1 MATRTRVIFSVLLGI
16 FFAFPAAAQDL
27 FFYPSQGQTQD
38 QLNLDKFEC
47 HTWAVQQTG
56 FDPLSGQA
64 AAPPPSAQPTQSV
77 TASPVRGAAGG
88 ALGGLAIGAIAG
100 DAKKGA
106 AIGAVGG
113 GLVGGMRRR
122 DQQAQRQQQHFAS
135 LFAEARTQL
144 RPSTQRHLMAYA
156 AGAKAPTAERT
167 VEPAGTSRRA

>member
-1 MATRTRVIFSVLLGI
+1 MATEKRLIVPVLLGI
-16 FFAFPAAAQDL
+16 FFAFPASAQDL
-27 FFYPSQGQTQD
+27 FFYPAQGQTQD

-77 TASPVRGAAGG
+77 TANPVRGAAGG
-88 ALGGLAIGAIAG
+88 ALAGVAIGAIAG
-100 DAKKGA
+100 DAGKGA

-122 DQQAQRQQQHFAS
+122 DQSAQRQQQEQAIQQQQAQQQVAVS
-135 LFAEARTQL
+135 Q
-144 RPSTQRHLMAYA
+144 QRDNYN
-156 AGAKAPTAERT
+156 
-167 VEPAGTSRRA
+167 RAVSGCMQGRGYSVS